1 MVQSRAQIM
10 DKLGT
15 TSVLRALYTFCFRR
29 DGQNQQN
36 ERLVE
41 KQKKKIRD
49 KTVLGWGT
57 KMTTGKDQQV
67 DKILHPHNAMGPG

>member
-1 MVQSRAQIM
+1 M

-49 KTVLGWGT
+49 KTVLG
-57 KMTTGKDQQV
+57 
-67 DKILHPHNAMGPG
+67 